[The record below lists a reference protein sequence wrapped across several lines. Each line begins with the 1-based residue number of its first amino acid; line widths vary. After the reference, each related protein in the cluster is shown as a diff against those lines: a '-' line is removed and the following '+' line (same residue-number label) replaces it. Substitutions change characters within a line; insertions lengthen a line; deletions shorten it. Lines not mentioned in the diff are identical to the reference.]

1 MIYEIKSKSDFLTGA
16 SLHVMIPED
25 ELDRKALYTI
35 QADRPDFILPF
46 RHRCIDGQIELVYQI
61 GAHSRLQYLSG
72 GRSPKEYADLWSSLL
87 YPLRCCGD
95 WFMQPYSFVLSA
107 GYLYC
112 EKNKKTISYVYIPS
126 IKACSDYTALK
137 EMAAEITKI
146 ITVADADLENK
157 VLRAIL
163 KDFDPDDFLQM
174 LKSFAASGE
183 SVVQPRPVSEQRFVP
198 EQRVASAVFEAQ
210 AGMPVAQAKATQQ
223 ARIPPSPVPD
233 QREERACG
241 EIVINIPGASA
252 DKAKDTLKNKENS
265 VEKKDKD
272 PKKQKPAGAG
282 LFGRKK
288 DDLQDVIPAAPPTPV
303 QAPVIEPVRP
313 PAPALVATVCPVD
326 TTQSLSEV
334 SGTSG
339 FKLVGSVLLPPF
351 IDVRIENGEVFTVG
365 RYDAAVGKQQS
376 NFEFEKK
383 TKAVSRRHA
392 AIERDATGYSI
403 VDLTSS
409 AGTFVNGQK
418 LPPNTPCQLG
428 NGCRVSFGNAGA
440 DYIWEG

>member
-1 MIYEIKSKSDFLTGA
+1 
-16 SLHVMIPED
+16 
-25 ELDRKALYTI
+25 
-35 QADRPDFILPF
+35 
-46 RHRCIDGQIELVYQI
+46 
-61 GAHSRLQYLSG
+61 
-72 GRSPKEYADLWSSLL
+72 
-87 YPLRCCGD
+87 
-95 WFMQPYSFVLSA
+95 
-107 GYLYC
+107 
-112 EKNKKTISYVYIPS
+112 
-126 IKACSDYTALK
+126 
-137 EMAAEITKI
+137 MAAEITKI
-146 ITVADADLENK
+146 VTVADADLENK

-183 SVVQPRPVSEQRFVP
+183 SVVQPRPAPVQSPMP
-198 EQRVASAVFEAQ
+198 EQRVASAVYEAR
-210 AGMPVAQAKATQQ
+210 AGVPTMQAKTTEP
-223 ARIPPSPVPD
+223 ARTPPDPVPV
-233 QREERACG
+233 QREERTSG
-241 EIVINIPGASA
+241 EIVINIPGTSV
-252 DKAKDTLKNKENS
+252 AKEKDVQKNKGNP
-265 VEKKDKD
+265 VDKKEKD
-272 PKKQKPAGAG
+272 PKKQKTAGAG

-288 DDLQDVIPAAPPTPV
+288 DDLQEVIQAVPPTLAPTPV
-303 QAPVIEPVRP
+303 PEPVRP

-334 SGTSG
+334 SGESG

-365 RYDAAVGKQQS
+365 RFDAAVGKQQS